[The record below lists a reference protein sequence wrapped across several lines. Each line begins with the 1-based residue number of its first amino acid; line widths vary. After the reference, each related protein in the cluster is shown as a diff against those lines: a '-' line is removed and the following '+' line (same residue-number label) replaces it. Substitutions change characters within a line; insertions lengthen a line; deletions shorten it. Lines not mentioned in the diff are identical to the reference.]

1 MYLCDQYVSTLFQ
14 PEIIM
19 TSVKVLLYIHK
30 ELKDG
35 SHPIVLSIIKRRDR
49 KMISTGYSAT
59 KAQWKQDGKGLNTK
73 HPHFKKLNS
82 QLIQKRMEVESAIID
97 LEGTGKPYSVEDV
110 AEMLKK
116 DKKAYS
122 FKQFTQSLISRLEKA
137 DKMGNSKVYNNALES
152 LVKFNGSKD
161 IDFTSITP
169 RFLER
174 YRQSLMEQDVKVN
187 AISVYL
193 RTIRAIYNKAIQ
205 EDLVSEKH
213 YPFKKI
219 KIKTEP
225 TQKRAVSKEIIGE
238 IKKLDLTKT
247 PRQDLAR
254 DIFLFSL
261 YNRGM
266 NFIDIFYLKP
276 SDIKDERV
284 RYRRRKTKQT
294 LSIKLTTQSKEIIA
308 KYYQPGS
315 KQEFIF
321 PILKKGNEYNSYRTG
336 LRGLNRG
343 LKDISEKLATDVT
356 LSSYVA
362 RHSWATIAKR
372 SGVSTAIISEGL
384 AHDTEKT
391 TQIYLDSFEDETLDD
406 ANDLIIGDL

>member
-1 MYLCDQYVSTLFQ
+1 MYLCGQYVSTLFQ

-19 TSVKVLLYIHK
+19 TSVKVLLYTHK

-35 SHPIVLSIIKRRDR
+35 SHPIVLSIIKDRDR
-49 KMISTGYSAT
+49 KMISTGYSAAKT
-59 KAQWKQDGKGLNTK
+59 QWRQDNKGLNTK
-73 HPHFKKLNS
+73 HPHAKKLNS
-82 QLIQKRMEVESAIID
+82 LLIQKRMEVESAIID

-110 AEMLKK
+110 ADMLKK
-116 DKKAYS
+116 GKKAYS
-122 FKQFTQSLISRLEKA
+122 FKQFSESLISKLEKA
-137 DKMGNSKVYNNALES
+137 DKVGNSKVYQNAVDS
-152 LVKFNGSKD
+152 LVKFNSDKD
-161 IDFTSITP
+161 MDFTSITP

-205 EDLVSEKH
+205 EDLVSEKY

-225 TQKRAVSKEIIGE
+225 TQKRAITKEVIGE
-238 IKKLDLTKT
+238 IKKLDLTGKS
-247 PRQDLAR
+247 RQDLAR
-254 DIFLFSL
+254 DIFLFSF

-276 SDIKDERV
+276 GDIKDDRV

-294 LSIKLTTQSKEIIA
+294 LSIKLTKQSKEIID
-308 KYYQPGS
+308 KYYQPGN

-343 LKDISEKLATDVT
+343 LKDISDKLDSDVI

-372 SGVSTAIISEGL
+372 SGIPTAIISEGM
-384 AHDTEKT
+384 AHDSEKT

-406 ANDLIIGDL
+406 ANDLIIGNL